1 MNIIDVMRNPHRKT
15 MVDVNEEMTVHDNG
29 LMIKSTTGC

>member
-1 MNIIDVMRNPHRKT
+1 MNIIDVMRTLTGKT
-15 MVDVNEEMTVHDNG
+15 MIDINDEMTVRNNG